1 MAVTAVAGR
10 TGMGL
15 AEQQVAGAIDQS
27 DDTCRPDA
35 YGLVK
40 TAQPLG
46 LEGRREK
53 AGEAPLAVAQ
63 GAADRNA
70 HAADM
75 LGRPGGADD
84 QRAARLL
91 PQPPVQK
98 EAPPRCAGDGRVG
111 RGDHETVGIEN
122 VESTPTRESGART

>member
-1 MAVTAVAGR
+1 MADTAVARR

-15 AEQQVAGAIDQS
+15 AEQQVAVAIDQA

-75 LGRPGGADD
+75 LGRRGGADD
-84 QRAARLL
+84 QSASRPLPARKDTR
-91 PQPPVQK
+91 P
-98 EAPPRCAGDGRVG
+98 
-111 RGDHETVGIEN
+111 N
-122 VESTPTRESGART
+122 VNRKC

>member
-1 MAVTAVAGR
+1 MADTAVARR

-15 AEQQVAGAIDQS
+15 AEQQVAVAIDQA

-63 GAADRNA
+63 GAADRHA

-75 LGRPGGADD
+75 LGRRGGADD

-91 PQPPVQK
+91 PRSEEHTSEHQSLMRHTYAV
-98 EAPPRCAGDGRVG
+98 
-111 RGDHETVGIEN
+111 
-122 VESTPTRESGART
+122 